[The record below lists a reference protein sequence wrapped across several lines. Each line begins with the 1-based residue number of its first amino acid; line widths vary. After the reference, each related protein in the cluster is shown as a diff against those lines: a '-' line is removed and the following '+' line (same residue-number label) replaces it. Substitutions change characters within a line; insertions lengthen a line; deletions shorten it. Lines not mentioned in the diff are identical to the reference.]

1 MQKSDNEET
10 FEVDTTVFG
19 GLKVRKGFEKY
30 GAKAVFAMDRK
41 IKYIYVCEYGKNVFP
56 GDEEWEH
63 AKWIWRVS
71 VLAHVTIGPH
81 LTQLHWTIVS
91 LKDHPFWRE
100 GLLLLIVQGFCLNIQ
115 TK

>member
-1 MQKSDNEET
+1 MQKFDNEET

-71 VLAHVTIGPH
+71 VLTHVNIGPH
-81 LTQLHWTIVS
+81 MTQLHWTTVS
-91 LKDHPFWRE
+91 
-100 GLLLLIVQGFCLNIQ
+100 
-115 TK
+115 